1 MPKRFSERILQF
13 LSDPDYEPMKA
24 RKLARAL
31 GIADAEHGDFHDAVD
46 ALRRVGRVVLGTSN
60 AVMLPHTPGQVVG
73 TYRANPRG
81 FGFVVPDEPT
91 EHGDLFIP
99 PGDSLDA
106 LTGDKVRCRVIK
118 RGQRGG
124 KPAFGGQIVEVIER
138 GESRFVGELR
148 RENKLWYVEPHGNA
162 LHAPILIG
170 DVGAKSAK
178 AGDLVVVEITH
189 YPGEG
194 RPAKGVIVE
203 RLGKSGKPG
212 VDLLTILRQYHLP
225 DKFPAEVTRETRSI
239 VRAFDPDAESAGR
252 EDLSGLPI
260 ITIDPDDARDYDDAI
275 SLRRL
280 SPGSDKPASRGR
292 RGKSRGGRKNPA
304 DAAWELGVHIADV
317 SAFVTPGSVIDLEAR
332 QRGTSVYLPG
342 RVIPMLPEVLSNG
355 LCSLQEGEPRLCKS
369 AFIQYDDAGRVVG
382 SRFANTVIRS
392 AKRLTYR
399 QATAIIEGKR
409 GRHGKKVVDLIR
421 RMETLARIIQ
431 KRRLADGMIVLNLPA
446 VDLVLDDNG
455 QVVDAHP
462 EDTSYSHTI
471 IEMFMVEANE
481 AAARLL
487 HSRGVPM
494 LRRIHP
500 PPDEESLEAMARF
513 LAVGGMKLPPKI
525 TSHTLQKLLAK
536 LRDDP
541 SGYATNL
548 AVLKSMQRAEYSPK
562 KVGHFALASDDYVHF
577 TSPIR
582 RYPDLMIHRLLDL
595 HCNGK
600 LKAGSK
606 RGRARL
612 PGYVNES
619 ALREHGI
626 ELSYLSRRAES
637 AERELTTLKV
647 LTLMEKHIGETF
659 EGVVTGVTN
668 FGLFVQHPKY
678 LIDGL
683 LRLED
688 LGDDWWEVDV
698 KLGRVRGERSRQT
711 YTLGTRLQVQIA
723 EVDIPTRR
731 LNLGLAEETR
741 KKKPSQPR
749 RGPSRRAASKP
760 LKTGKKKTTQ
770 AAPKS
775 KRPAGK
781 PKRSTSKPKRGPRKG
796 VKNKK
801 PSSRGGR
808 RRR

>member
-1 MPKRFSERILQF
+1 MPRRFSERILQF
-13 LSDPDYEPMKA
+13 VSNPDYEPMKA

-31 GIADAEHGDFHDAVD
+31 GIAEAEHGDFHDAVD

-81 FGFVVPDEPT
+81 FGFVVPDEAT

-99 PGDSLDA
+99 PGDSKDA

-118 RGQRGG
+118 RGHRGG
-124 KPAFGGQIVEVIER
+124 KPAFGGRIVEVIER

-148 RENKLWYVEPHGNA
+148 REKKLCYVEPHGNA
-162 LHAPILIG
+162 LHAPIIIG
-170 DVGAKSAK
+170 DAGAKSAK
-178 AGDLVVVEITH
+178 TGDLVVVEITH
-189 YPGEG
+189 YPSEG
-194 RPAKGVIVE
+194 SPAKGVIVE
-203 RLGKSGKPG
+203 RLGKSGTPG
-212 VDLLTILRQYHLP
+212 VDLLTILRQFHLP
-225 DKFPAEVTRETRSI
+225 DKFPTEVTKETRSI
-239 VRAFDPDAESAGR
+239 VRAFDPEAEAESR
-252 EDLSGLPI
+252 EDLSGLTI

-280 SPGSDKPASRGR
+280 KPGAAKPAARGR
-292 RGKSRGGRKNPA
+292 KTQSRGGRKGA
-304 DAAWELGVHIADV
+304 GEATWELGVHIADV
-317 SAFVTPGSVIDLEAR
+317 SAFVTPGSVIDVEAR

-382 SRFANTVIRS
+382 TRFANTVIRS

-399 QATAIIEGKR
+399 QATAICEGRR
-409 GRHGKKVVDLIR
+409 GRHGKNVVELVLL
-421 RMETLARIIQ
+421 MEKLARVIQ
-431 KRRLADGMIVLNLPA
+431 KRRLANGMIVLNLPS
-446 VDLVLDDNG
+446 VDLILDDGG
-455 QVVDAHP
+455 QVIDAQP

-487 HSRGVPM
+487 HSQDVPL

-500 PPDEESLEAMARF
+500 PPDEESLEAIARF
-513 LAVGGMKLPPKI
+513 LAVGGRKLPPKI
-525 TSHTLQKLLAK
+525 TSHTLQKLLAN
-536 LRDDP
+536 LQDDP

-548 AVLKSMQRAEYSPK
+548 AVLKSMQRAEYSPQ
-562 KVGHFALASDDYVHF
+562 KVGHFALASDDYAHF

-582 RYPDLMIHRLLDL
+582 RYPDLMLHRLLDL
-595 HCNGK
+595 HCTGR
-600 LKAGSK
+600 LKGGNK
-606 RGRARL
+606 RGRAKL
-612 PGYVNES
+612 PGYINES
-619 ALREHGI
+619 ALREHGV

-711 YTLGTRLQVQIA
+711 YSLGTRIQVQIA

-731 LNLGLAEETR
+731 LNLGLAEGGR
-741 KKKPSQPR
+741 NKKAAPPR
-749 RGPSRRAASKP
+749 RGGSRPATSKP
-760 LKTGKKKTTQ
+760 RKTGKTGKKKKKSPT
-770 AAPKS
+770 AA
-775 KRPAGK
+775 RAA
-781 PKRSTSKPKRGPRKG
+781 SKPKRGPRKG

-801 PSSRGGR
+801 PSKRGGR
-808 RRR
+808 KRR